1 MPSEGRGGAAG
12 YPLYKCADNTPL
24 LKTKSAFEPKPSN
37 PKRKGKESAAKDW
50 QMIATDMGGNVPHIG
65 ISNPMTACQP
75 RTAEAS
81 HGQTRVYNAT
91 ANPVFSTGADGLMAT
106 SETLSISKDVKKIL
120 QIAGPRNRGSGGRS
134 GGVAQVPVARAA
146 PIELAEIQEMPGM

>member
-24 LKTKSAFEPKPSN
+24 LKTKSAPPPPSN

-50 QMIATDMGGNVPHIG
+50 QMIATDMGGNVPHMG
-65 ISNPMTACQP
+65 ILNPMT
-75 RTAEAS
+75 
-81 HGQTRVYNAT
+81 HGQPRVYNAT
-91 ANPVFSTGADGLMAT
+91 ANPGFSTGADGLMAT

-134 GGVAQVPVARAA
+134 GGVAQAPVALAA

>member
-24 LKTKSAFEPKPSN
+24 LKPKSAPLPSSN
-37 PKRKGKESAAKDW
+37 PKRKGKESAAKDR
-50 QMIATDMGGNVPHIG
+50 QMIATGIGGNVPHMG
-65 ISNPMTACQP
+65 ILNPMT
-75 RTAEAS
+75 
-81 HGQTRVYNAT
+81 HGQPRVYNAT
-91 ANPVFSTGADGLMAT
+91 ANPVFSTGADGSIAK

-134 GGVAQVPVARAA
+134 GGVAQAPVALAA
-146 PIELAEIQEMPGM
+146 PIELAEIREMPGM